1 MIQCFMTLYKYI
13 LNEIWPT
20 FFAGLFVMVFI
31 MVASQMLTITELI
44 ITRGVGVAQVMGIV
58 IYLLPDIVAFALPA
72 VSLIA
77 VVVAF
82 LRLSADSEIIALKSC
97 GVSLYQ
103 MLRPVILL
111 SFLGFLF
118 ALVMGVYVTPWG
130 NRSFKDLVFRIAES
144 EANVGI
150 KERVF
155 SEPFDNV
162 VFYVNKYSSREK
174 LLKDVFV
181 VDRRDK
187 GVTNTIVA
195 EEGRIM
201 LHPDERIITLRF
213 LRGTIFLVEKDLKS
227 ARTIGFKVYDLN
239 ISLKDIM
246 AGLASRRKKPHEL
259 SVGELLEQMEEVPES
274 DSRYNEIVRELF
286 EKGSMPV
293 AVFLMGVIGVPLGA
307 RLRARGRS
315 AGIGVSLAIFSI
327 FYLSLAGVR
336 SICSAGILSPAI
348 GVWIP
353 DFFLLLSCIY
363 LLRRTA
369 EERPINFLA
378 GLRQKA
384 A

>member
-1 MIQCFMTLYKYI
+1 MTLYKYI

-20 FFAGLFVMVFI
+20 FFVTLFVMVFI
-31 MVASQMLTITELI
+31 MMASQMLPMTELI
-44 ITRGVGVAQVMGIV
+44 ITRGVRVTQVLGIV
-58 IYLLPDIVAFALPA
+58 IFLLPDLVAFALPA
-72 VSLIA
+72 VTLIA

-82 LRLSADSEIIALKSC
+82 LRLSADSEIVALKSC

-103 MLRPVILL
+103 MLPPVLGL
-111 SFLGFLF
+111 SFLAFLF
-118 ALVMGVYVTPWG
+118 ALVIGAFVAPWG

-162 VFYVNKYSSREK
+162 VFYVNRYSSREK

-181 VDRRDK
+181 VDRREK
-187 GVTNTIVA
+187 GMTNTIVA
-195 EEGRIM
+195 EEARIV
-201 LHPDERIITLRF
+201 LHPNERIITLRF

-227 ARTIGFKVYDLN
+227 ARTIGFKSYDLS

-246 AGLASRRKKPHEL
+246 AGLAARKKKPHEL
-259 SVGELLEQMEEVPES
+259 SVGELLKQLDEVPKGE
-274 DSRYNEIVRELF
+274 SRYNAIVRELV
-286 EKGSMPV
+286 EKGSMPL

-315 AGIGVSLAIFSI
+315 AGIG
-327 FYLSLAGVR
+327 LSLAVFSSYYLFLAGIR
-336 SICSAGILSPAI
+336 SICSSGILSPAI

-353 DFFLLLSCIY
+353 VFFLLISCVY
-363 LLRRTA
+363 LLKRTA
-369 EERPINFLA
+369 EERPINFFA
-378 GLRQKA
+378 DLRKKTA
-384 A
+384 

>member
-1 MIQCFMTLYKYI
+1 MTLYKYI

-20 FFAGLFVMVFI
+20 FFVTLFVMVFI
-31 MVASQMLTITELI
+31 MMASQMLPMTELI
-44 ITRGVGVAQVMGIV
+44 ITRGVRVTQVLGIV
-58 IYLLPDIVAFALPA
+58 IFLLPDLVVFALPA
-72 VSLIA
+72 VTLIA

-82 LRLSADSEIIALKSC
+82 LRLSADSEIVALKSC

-103 MLRPVILL
+103 MLPPVLGL
-111 SFLGFLF
+111 SFLAFLV
-118 ALVMGVYVTPWG
+118 ALVIGAFVAPWG

-162 VFYVNKYSSREK
+162 VFYVNRYSSREK

-181 VDRRDK
+181 VDRREK
-187 GVTNTIVA
+187 GMTNTIVA
-195 EEGRIM
+195 EEARIL
-201 LHPDERIITLRF
+201 LHPNERIITLRF

-227 ARTIGFKVYDLN
+227 ARTIGFKSYDLS

-246 AGLASRRKKPHEL
+246 AGLAARKKKPHEL
-259 SVGELLEQMEEVPES
+259 SVGELLKQLDEVPKGE
-274 DSRYNEIVRELF
+274 SRYNAIVRALV
-286 EKGSMPV
+286 EKGSMPL

-315 AGIGVSLAIFSI
+315 AGIG
-327 FYLSLAGVR
+327 LSLAVFASYYLFLAGIR
-336 SICSAGILSPAI
+336 SICSSGILSPAI

-353 DFFLLLSCIY
+353 VFFLLISCVY
-363 LLRRTA
+363 LLKRTA
-369 EERPINFLA
+369 EERPINFFA
-378 GLRQKA
+378 DLRKKTA
-384 A
+384 

>member
-1 MIQCFMTLYKYI
+1 MTLYKYI

-20 FFAGLFVMVFI
+20 FFASLFVMVFI
-31 MVASQMLTITELI
+31 MVASQMLSITELV
-44 ITRGVGVAQVMGIV
+44 ITRGVGVAQVVGIV

-77 VVVAF
+77 VLVAF

-103 MLRPVILL
+103 MLPPVVGL
-111 SFLGFLF
+111 SFLGLLF
-118 ALVMGVYVTPWG
+118 ALVMGVFVAPWG
-130 NRSFKDLVFRIAES
+130 NRSFKDLIFRIAES
-144 EANVGI
+144 EATVGI

-162 VFYVNKYSSREK
+162 VFYVNRYSSREK

-187 GVTNTIVA
+187 RVTNTIVA
-195 EEGRIM
+195 EEGRIL
-201 LHPDERIITLRF
+201 LHPNERIITLRF

-227 ARTIGFKVYDLN
+227 TRTIGFKSYDLN
-239 ISLKDIM
+239 ISLKDIL
-246 AGLASRRKKPHEL
+246 AGLASRKKKPHEL
-259 SVGELLEQMEEVPES
+259 SVGELLKQLEETPKGEV
-274 DSRYNEIVRELF
+274 RYNEIMRELL
-286 EKGSMPV
+286 EKGSMPL
-293 AVFLMGVIGVPLGA
+293 AVFLMGIIGVPLGA

-315 AGIGVSLAIFSI
+315 AGIGVSLAIFSVY
-327 FYLSLAGVR
+327 YLCLAGMR
-336 SICSAGILSPAI
+336 SICSTGILSPAI

-353 DFFLLLSCIY
+353 DFFLLISCIY
-363 LLRRTA
+363 LLRRAA

-378 GLRQKA
+378 GLKQKMA
-384 A
+384 

>member
-1 MIQCFMTLYKYI
+1 LTLYKYI

-20 FFAGLFVMVFI
+20 FFVTLFVMVFI
-31 MVASQMLTITELI
+31 MMASQMLPMTELI
-44 ITRGVGVAQVMGIV
+44 ITRGVRVTQVLGIV
-58 IYLLPDIVAFALPA
+58 IFLLPDLVVFALPA
-72 VSLIA
+72 VTLIA

-82 LRLSADSEIIALKSC
+82 LRLSADSEIVALKSC

-103 MLRPVILL
+103 MLPPVLGL
-111 SFLGFLF
+111 SFLAFLV
-118 ALVMGVYVTPWG
+118 ALVIGAFVAPWG

-162 VFYVNKYSSREK
+162 VFYVNRYSSREK

-181 VDRRDK
+181 VDRREK
-187 GVTNTIVA
+187 GMTNTIVA
-195 EEGRIM
+195 EEARIL
-201 LHPDERIITLRF
+201 LHPNERIITLRF

-227 ARTIGFKVYDLN
+227 ARTIGFKSYDLS

-246 AGLASRRKKPHEL
+246 AGLAARKKKPHEL
-259 SVGELLEQMEEVPES
+259 SVGELLKQLDEVPKGE
-274 DSRYNEIVRELF
+274 SRYNAIVRALV
-286 EKGSMPV
+286 EKGSMPL

-315 AGIGVSLAIFSI
+315 AGIG
-327 FYLSLAGVR
+327 LSLAVFASYYLFLAGIR
-336 SICSAGILSPAI
+336 SICSSGILSPAI

-353 DFFLLLSCIY
+353 VFFLLISCVY
-363 LLRRTA
+363 LLKRTA
-369 EERPINFLA
+369 EERPINFFA
-378 GLRQKA
+378 DLRKKTA
-384 A
+384 

>member
-1 MIQCFMTLYKYI
+1 MTLYKYI

-20 FFAGLFVMVFI
+20 FFVTLFVMVFI
-31 MVASQMLTITELI
+31 MMASQMLPMTELI
-44 ITRGVGVAQVMGIV
+44 ITRGVRVTQVLGIV
-58 IYLLPDIVAFALPA
+58 IFLLPDLVAFALPA
-72 VSLIA
+72 VTLIA

-82 LRLSADSEIIALKSC
+82 LRLSADSEIVALKSC

-103 MLRPVILL
+103 MLPPVLGL
-111 SFLGFLF
+111 SFLVFLF
-118 ALVMGVYVTPWG
+118 ARVIGAVVAPWG

-162 VFYVNKYSSREK
+162 VFYVNRYSSREK

-181 VDRRDK
+181 VDRREK
-187 GVTNTIVA
+187 GMTNTIVA
-195 EEGRIM
+195 EEARIL
-201 LHPDERIITLRF
+201 LHPNERIITLRF

-227 ARTIGFKVYDLN
+227 ARTIGFKSYDLS

-246 AGLASRRKKPHEL
+246 AGLAARKKKPHEL
-259 SVGELLEQMEEVPES
+259 SVEELLKQLDEVPKGE
-274 DSRYNEIVRELF
+274 SRYNAIVRELV
-286 EKGSMPV
+286 EKGSMPL

-315 AGIGVSLAIFSI
+315 AGIG
-327 FYLSLAGVR
+327 LSLAVFSSYYLFLAGIR
-336 SICSAGILSPAI
+336 SICSSGILSPAI

-353 DFFLLLSCIY
+353 VFFLLISCVY
-363 LLRRTA
+363 LLKRTA
-369 EERPINFLA
+369 EERPINFFA
-378 GLRQKA
+378 DLRKKTA
-384 A
+384 

>member
-1 MIQCFMTLYKYI
+1 LTLYKYI

-20 FFAGLFVMVFI
+20 FFVTLFVMVFI
-31 MVASQMLTITELI
+31 MMASQMLPMTELI
-44 ITRGVGVAQVMGIV
+44 ITRGVRVTQVLGIV
-58 IYLLPDIVAFALPA
+58 IFLLPDLVAFALPA
-72 VSLIA
+72 VTLIA

-82 LRLSADSEIIALKSC
+82 LRLSADSEIVALKSC

-103 MLRPVILL
+103 MLPPVLGL
-111 SFLGFLF
+111 SFLAFLF
-118 ALVMGVYVTPWG
+118 ALVIGAFVAPWG

-162 VFYVNKYSSREK
+162 VFYVNRYSSREK

-181 VDRRDK
+181 VDRREK
-187 GVTNTIVA
+187 GMTNTIVA
-195 EEGRIM
+195 EEARIL
-201 LHPDERIITLRF
+201 LHPNERIITLRF

-227 ARTIGFKVYDLN
+227 ARTIGFKSYDLS

-246 AGLASRRKKPHEL
+246 AGLAARKKKPHEL
-259 SVGELLEQMEEVPES
+259 SVGELLKQLDEVPKGE
-274 DSRYNEIVRELF
+274 SRYNAIVRELV
-286 EKGSMPV
+286 EKGSMPL

-315 AGIGVSLAIFSI
+315 AGIG
-327 FYLSLAGVR
+327 LSLAVFSSYYLFLAGIR
-336 SICSAGILSPAI
+336 SICSSGILSPAI

-353 DFFLLLSCIY
+353 VFFLLISCVY
-363 LLRRTA
+363 LLKRTA
-369 EERPINFLA
+369 EERPINFFA
-378 GLRQKA
+378 DLRKKTA
-384 A
+384 

>member
-1 MIQCFMTLYKYI
+1 MTLYKYI

-20 FFAGLFVMVFI
+20 FFASLFVTVFI
-31 MVASQMLTITELI
+31 MVASQMLSITELI
-44 ITRGVGVAQVMGIV
+44 ITRGVHAGQVAGMV

-97 GVSLYQ
+97 GISLYQ
-103 MLRPVILL
+103 MLPPVAAL

-118 ALVMGVYVTPWG
+118 ALVMGVFLAPWG

-162 VFYVNKYSSREK
+162 VFYVSSYSTRER
-174 LLKDVFV
+174 LLRDVFV

-195 EEGRIM
+195 EEGRIL
-201 LHPDERIITLRF
+201 LHPNERIITLHF
-213 LRGTIFLVEKDLKS
+213 LRGAILVVEKNLES
-227 ARTIGFKVYDLN
+227 ARTIRFETYDLN
-239 ISLKDIM
+239 IGLKDIM

-259 SVGELLEQMEEVPES
+259 SVGELIRQLEEVPKGEA
-274 DSRYNEIVRELF
+274 RYREIIRELL
-286 EKGSMPV
+286 EKGSMPL
-293 AVFLMGVIGVPLGA
+293 AVFLMGIIGLPLGA
-307 RLRARGRS
+307 RLKARGRS
-315 AGIGVSLAIFSI
+315 AGIGVSLAVFSI
-327 FYLSLAGVR
+327 YYLCLAGMR
-336 SICSAGILSPAI
+336 SLCSSGILSPAI
-348 GVWIP
+348 GVWLP
-353 DFFLLLSCIY
+353 DFFLLISCIY

-369 EERPINFLA
+369 EEQPINFLA
-378 GLRQKA
+378 GLRQKMA
-384 A
+384 QL